1 MTDGVI
7 EFLSFAG
14 CPHAPVL
21 RQRLDEALAGLALTV
36 TPIPID
42 LVSLCQEKDLRAGFG
57 SPTILVNGH
66 DLFGMDPPSC
76 MQDPAC
82 RIYRPG
88 LPSTAEVLAQ
98 LKSRM
103 SE

>member
-1 MTDGVI
+1 
-7 EFLSFAG
+7 
-14 CPHAPVL
+14 
-21 RQRLDEALAGLALTV
+21 
-36 TPIPID
+36 
-42 LVSLCQEKDLRAGFG
+42 
-57 SPTILVNGH
+57 
-66 DLFGMDPPSC
+66 MDPPSC